1 MSTKI
6 IGTLVFIILAALA
19 LAMLANSMTK
29 PLGRDEHMYCTAG
42 ALLARGKMIYRDF
55 SYVAQMPYHPLICA
69 FLYKTFNTTQYL
81 LVGRVLSV
89 VCDVLLAVCIVGI
102 YRRIFETFPICGA
115 MFGLAAAVLYIFNP
129 FVDYAN
135 GFAWNHDMVFLCVV
149 LSFWLFISI
158 DFEQKSKYWR
168 IALIGALL
176 TLATCTRITTALAQL
191 LFFIILLLRP
201 SPSIKQKLQNIVAF
215 LAGTACVLVWPLCT
229 IIAAPRAFY
238 LNLFWIPMLN
248 SEWLRR
254 MGMVYNKFDL
264 IFVALT
270 TPGYPLLILI
280 AVQLWVTIILL
291 RRKLKISN
299 VTNLLLAALLP
310 LAFFIIALMPPTMWK
325 QYLAMPA
332 PFLVISF
339 AYPLLYIRK
348 LTEIPMQNKHFQIA
362 RLLIA
367 ASALVSVSL
376 YPVVLRRIPR
386 LARPQNWVPIRLHS
400 ISQDIVQRTKSP
412 EPILTL
418 APLYALEGGG
428 NIYDEFSS
436 GPFVYR
442 IAPYMQPADR
452 QLVRSVDPESLGRLL
467 EKSPPAAIILGAE
480 YKPLEA
486 PFLQAIASHSQQWQ
500 VEVYDNG
507 LIVYFRR

>member
-1 MSTKI
+1 MSPKI
-6 IGTLVFIILAALA
+6 INTFVFLILAALA

-42 ALLARGKMIYRDF
+42 VLLAQGKLIYRDF
-55 SYVAQMPYHPLICA
+55 SYIAQMPYHPLLCA
-69 FLYKTFNTTQYL
+69 FLYKALNTTQYL
-81 LVGRVLSV
+81 LVGRMLSV

-102 YRRIFETFPICGA
+102 YRRIFDAFPVSGVLL
-115 MFGLAAAVLYIFNP
+115 GLAAVVLYVFNP

-135 GFAWNHDMVFLCVV
+135 GFAWNHDVVFLCVV

-168 IALIGALL
+168 IAVIGALL
-176 TLATCTRITTALAQL
+176 TLATCMRITTALAQL
-191 LFFIILLLRP
+191 LFFVVLLLRP
-201 SPSIKQKLQNIVAF
+201 SRSIKQKLQTILPF
-215 LAGTACVLVWPLCT
+215 LIASGCVLIWPIWIVT
-229 IIAAPRAFY
+229 AAPRAFY

-254 MGMVYNKFDL
+254 IGMVFSKFDL

-280 AVQLWVTIILL
+280 AIQLWVTIALL
-291 RRKLKISN
+291 RRKLKVSN
-299 VTNLLLAALLP
+299 VTNLLLAVLLP
-310 LAFFIIALMPPTMWK
+310 LVFFIIALIPPTMWK

-348 LTEIPMQNKHFQIA
+348 LTDTPRHNKHFQIA
-362 RLLIA
+362 RVLIA
-367 ASALVSVSL
+367 ACALVSVSL
-376 YPVVLRRIPR
+376 YPVVLRRIPK
-386 LARPQNWVPIRLHS
+386 LTRPQNWVPIRLHR
-400 ISQDIVQRTKSP
+400 ISQDIAERTKGP
-412 EPILTL
+412 EPVLTL

-428 NIYDEFSS
+428 NIYNEFSS

-442 IAPYMQPADR
+442 IAHYMNTSDR
-452 QLVRSVDPESLGRLL
+452 KTAKAVGPETLRQLL

-480 YKPLEA
+480 RKPLEA

-500 VEVYDNG
+500 VEVYGNG

>member
-1 MSTKI
+1 MSPKI
-6 IGTLVFIILAALA
+6 INALVFLILAALA
-19 LAMLANSMTK
+19 LAILANAMTK
-29 PLGRDEHMYCTAG
+29 PLGHDEHMYCTAG
-42 ALLARGKMIYRDF
+42 ALLAGGKLIYRDF
-55 SYVAQMPYHPLICA
+55 SYIAQMPYHPLICA
-69 FLYKTFNTTQYL
+69 FLYRAFNTTQYL
-81 LVGRVLSV
+81 LVGRMLSV
-89 VCDVLLAVCIVGI
+89 ICDVLLAVCIVGI
-102 YRRIFETFPICGA
+102 YRRIFDTFQISGVL
-115 MFGLAAAVLYIFNP
+115 FGLAAAVLYTFNP

-135 GFAWNHDMVFLCVV
+135 GFAWNHDVVFLCVV

-168 IALIGALL
+168 IALIAALL
-176 TLATCTRITTALAQL
+176 TLATCMRITTALAQL
-191 LFFIILLLRP
+191 LFFVMLLLRP
-201 SPSIKQKLQNIVAF
+201 SRSIKQKLQTIVPF
-215 LAGTACVLVWPLCT
+215 LAGTACVLVWPLWT

-254 MGMVYNKFDL
+254 VGMVHNKFDL

-270 TPGYPLLILI
+270 TPGYPLLVLI
-280 AVQLWVTIILL
+280 VGQLWVSIALL
-291 RRKLKISN
+291 RRKLEISN
-299 VTNLLLAALLP
+299 VTNLLLATLLP
-310 LAFFIIALMPPTMWK
+310 LAFFVIALIPPTMWK

-348 LTEIPMQNKHFQIA
+348 LAEIPTQNKHFQIA
-362 RLLIA
+362 RALIA
-367 ASALVSVSL
+367 ASAVVSVSL
-376 YPVVLRRIPR
+376 YPVVLRRIPD
-386 LARPQNWVPIRLHS
+386 LARPQNWVPIRLHY
-400 ISQDIVQRTKSP
+400 ISRDIAQRTKGP

-442 IAPYMQPADR
+442 IADYMRPSDCQVAR
-452 QLVRSVDPESLGRLL
+452 AVGPELLGQLL

-480 YKPLEA
+480 RKPLEA
-486 PFLQAIASHSQQWQ
+486 PFLQAIASHSHQWQ